1 MRLSRTHRALTCR
14 FALKASPLP
23 SRPGLGHF
31 TSAARA
37 LAATLL
43 LTVLAGLAS
52 PALADTAEPLRA
64 DDVAAFLAEAGPLCA
79 LRPAA
84 DCIDSG
90 WRFAD
95 RNGDDRLGLNEVND
109 VRDGVQRW
117 FLSAREE
124 LPRQTSAGV
133 AVGLLALQLVGV
145 SSFHDSY
152 DTDGDGQVTRGEA
165 LADVTLDR
173 RPLPLLLQDRAA
185 VDWPRFLE
193 RLGVGAA
200 VIDGLLPEQ
209 PSPQ

>member
-1 MRLSRTHRALTCR
+1 MIFVA
-14 FALKASPLP
+14 AVNP
-23 SRPGLGHF
+23 
-31 TSAARA
+31 TSAN
-37 LAATLL
+37 
-43 LTVLAGLAS
+43 S
-52 PALADTAEPLRA
+52 AEPLRA

-165 LADVTLDR
+165 LVDMTLDR
-173 RPLPLLLQDRAA
+173 RPLPVLLQDRAA

>member
-1 MRLSRTHRALTCR
+1 MHQAPTYRSALRDNASRLARRLVTCMAGRRRRTVAALVVLA
-14 FALKASPLP
+14 ALP
-23 SRPGLGHF
+23 
-31 TSAARA
+31 A
-37 LAATLL
+37 LANP
-43 LTVLAGLAS
+43 VLAS
-52 PALADTAEPLRA
+52 PAEPLRA
-64 DDVAAFLAEAGPLCA
+64 DDVANFLAEAGPLCA

-109 VRDGVQRW
+109 VRDAVQRW

-124 LPRQTSAGV
+124 LPRQTNAGV

-145 SSFHDSY
+145 SSFHGSY
-152 DTDGDGQVTRGEA
+152 DTDGDGQVTRSEA

-173 RPLPLLLQDRAA
+173 RPLPLLLQDRTA

-200 VIDGLLPEQ
+200 VIDDLLPGQ
-209 PSPQ
+209 SAPQ